1 MAIEPARR
9 SGTHFDP
16 VGDLFTSNLVLA
28 DFTIKVGK
36 EPSWLRKNFGQEQD
50 IRQSYGLECFVL
62 RRLALALDLSL
73 GGTPVAAV
81 TKIREKVVATQHQLI
96 KARASMLE
104 LSELVRLPPL
114 QPKCL
119 KLCKLADGSV
129 ELDYEPDPTDVTVEA
144 IDKYVK
150 RLSEVKIPLRKG
162 RWPSLVR
169 HAVARLEQIA
179 ERENPSL
186 TRDQLKALCELS
198 FDQVQKRH
206 GRRSRSPL
214 REQDETPG
222 YSHLLKKRK

>member
-16 VGDLFTSNLVLA
+16 VGDLFTVNLVIA
-28 DFTIKVGK
+28 DWTIRAGK
-36 EPSWLRKNFGQEQD
+36 EPSWLRKHFGQGQD
-50 IRQSYGLECFVL
+50 IHESYGLRSDVL

-73 GGTPVAAV
+73 GGTPIAAV
-81 TKIREKVVATQHQLI
+81 KKIREKLAATQRQL
-96 KARASMLE
+96 KTARESILE
-104 LSELVRLPPL
+104 LSELARLPPL

-119 KLCKLADGSV
+119 ELCKLPDGSV
-129 ELDYEPDPTDVTVEA
+129 EFEYEPDPTDVTVEA

-162 RWPSLVR
+162 RRPSLLR

-179 ERENPSL
+179 ARENPSL
-186 TRDQLKALCELS
+186 THDQLVALCELS

-206 GRRSRSPL
+206 GRQSRSPV
-214 REQDETPG
+214 REQDDTPG
-222 YSHLLKKRK
+222 YSHLLNKRE